1 MTDTPKLISQLD
13 PTRRARAQQSIQEA
27 LLVIVSGQSAPVFNP
42 YSALN
47 EVSESHR
54 LMIVEGAEDAD
65 GNKGIMLAVEKAQAI
80 IDPATMN

>member
-1 MTDTPKLISQLD
+1 MFI
-13 PTRRARAQQSIQEA
+13 
-27 LLVIVSGQSAPVFNP
+27 P

-65 GNKGIMLAVEKAQAI
+65 GNKGIMLAVEKAETI